1 MQIHGYERSECV
13 AVLLGGTSPEREISL
28 RSGANVVAGLESLG
42 LSAIDPAT
50 PNWLTTLTQA
60 NPAFVYNILHGGQ
73 GEDGT
78 IVGLLET
85 LGFAYSG
92 SGVLGLA
99 LSMDKARCKY
109 IWQSMGLPTLPF
121 CTVSAMDD
129 AMVERITQAFSAPY
143 CLKTVDGGSS
153 IGIEKVCSAADLPA
167 AYSRLAQ
174 LGSDII
180 CEPWLDGCREFTV
193 GILHGEALPVIE
205 IVSGVDFYDYA
216 AKYQRNDTQ
225 YICPCALDD
234 SQQRFMQDIAKQA
247 FASIKGQQYGRV
259 DCIQAADGTCYLMEI
274 NTVPGFTEKSLVPMA
289 AKQVGYGFTDLL
301 VALMPKT
308 LAAAFIRAR

>member
-1 MQIHGYERSECV
+1 MQIPDSKRSETV
-13 AVLLGGTSPEREISL
+13 VVLLGGTSQEREISL

-42 LSAIDPAT
+42 LSVVAIDPAT
-50 PNWLTTLTQA
+50 PDWLASLTQA

-73 GEDGT
+73 GENGT
-78 IVGLLET
+78 IIGLLET
-85 LGFAYSG
+85 MGFAYSG

-109 IWQSMGLPTLPF
+109 IWQSVELPTLPF
-121 CTVSAMDD
+121 FMISHMDVE
-129 AMVERITQAFSAPY
+129 MVERISNAFPAPY

-153 IGIEKVCSAADLPA
+153 IGIEKVASAAELPQ
-167 AYSRLAQ
+167 AYSRLAL

-180 CEPWLDGCREFTV
+180 CEPWLEGCREFTV
-193 GILHGEALPVIE
+193 GILNGEALPVIE

-225 YICPCALDD
+225 YICPCTLDT
-234 SQQRFMQDIAKQA
+234 SKQKYMQDIATRA

-289 AKQVGYGFTDLL
+289 AKQMGYSFTDLL
-301 VALMPKT
+301 VALLPKSVSGG
-308 LAAAFIRAR
+308 LVS